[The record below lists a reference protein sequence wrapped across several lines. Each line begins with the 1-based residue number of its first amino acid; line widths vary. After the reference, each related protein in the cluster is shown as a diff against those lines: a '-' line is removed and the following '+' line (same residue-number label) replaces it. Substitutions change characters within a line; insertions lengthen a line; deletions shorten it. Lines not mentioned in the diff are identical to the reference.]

1 MRKSVSYPGGLLF
14 LLRLHLISNTVTL
27 YHFAGNKVI
36 IHSLLSKSEHI
47 LWLIAG
53 LPAWS
58 KINLPLSAYFC
69 LAVGPRQHKTP
80 HVAGGSM

>member
-14 LLRLHLISNTVTL
+14 LLSLHLMSNTVTL

-47 LWLIAG
+47 LWFIAG

-58 KINLPLSAYFC
+58 KINLSLLIFC
-69 LAVGPRQHKTP
+69 LAVGPRQYKTP